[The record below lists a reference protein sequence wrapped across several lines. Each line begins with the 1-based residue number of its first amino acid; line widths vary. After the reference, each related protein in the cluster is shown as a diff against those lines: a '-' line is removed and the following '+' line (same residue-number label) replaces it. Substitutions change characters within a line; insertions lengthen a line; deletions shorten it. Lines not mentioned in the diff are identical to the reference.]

1 MPSFLLVLD
10 QVRRALSLGLF
21 AVGAALAVICFVDWL
36 VRTRRLNP
44 FGKVARFFRESVEPL
59 MAPVERQ
66 IVRAGGVPSSAP
78 WWTLGVVVLGGIV
91 FLSLFDFVRS
101 QVGAFYFASQTGS
114 RGILRM
120 LIQWTFAVLRMALI
134 VRVICS
140 WVRVSPYSRW
150 VRWAFVLS
158 EPILRPLRQIVPA
171 LGMIDITPIVAYLLL
186 GLLEGF
192 LVGMT

>member
-1 MPSFLLVLD
+1 
-10 QVRRALSLGLF
+10 
-21 AVGAALAVICFVDWL
+21 
-36 VRTRRLNP
+36 
-44 FGKVARFFRESVEPL
+44 
-59 MAPVERQ
+59 
-66 IVRAGGVPSSAP
+66 
-78 WWTLGVVVLGGIV
+78 
-91 FLSLFDFVRS
+91 
-101 QVGAFYFASQTGS
+101 
-114 RGILRM
+114 M

-171 LGMIDITPIVAYLLL
+171 LGMIDITPIIAYLVL

>member
-10 QVRRALSLGLF
+10 QVRRALSLGLV
-21 AVGAALAVICFVDWL
+21 AIGAALAVVCFVDWL

-78 WWTLGVVVLGGIV
+78 WWTLGAVVLGGIV

-101 QVGAFYFASQTGS
+101 QIGAFYYASQTGS

-171 LGMIDITPIVAYLLL
+171 LGMIDITPIIAYLVL

>member
-10 QVRRALSLGLF
+10 QVRRALSLGLV
-21 AVGAALAVICFVDWL
+21 AIGAALAVVCFVDWL

-78 WWTLGVVVLGGIV
+78 WWTLGAVVLGGIV

-101 QVGAFYFASQTGS
+101 QVGAFYYASQTGS

-171 LGMIDITPIVAYLLL
+171 LGMIDITPIIAYLVL

>member
-21 AVGAALAVICFVDWL
+21 AIGAALAVVCFVDWL

-78 WWTLGVVVLGGIV
+78 WWTLGAVVLGGIV

-171 LGMIDITPIVAYLLL
+171 LGMIDITPIIAYLVL

>member
-10 QVRRALSLGLF
+10 HVRRALSLGLV
-21 AVGAALAVICFVDWL
+21 AIGAALAIVCFVDWL

-78 WWTLGVVVLGGIV
+78 WWTLAAVVLGGIV

-101 QVGAFYFASQTGS
+101 QVGAFYYASQTGS

-171 LGMIDITPIVAYLLL
+171 LGMIDITPIIAYLVL

>member
-10 QVRRALSLGLF
+10 QVRRALSLGLV
-21 AVGAALAVICFVDWL
+21 AIGAALAVVCFVDWL

-78 WWTLGVVVLGGIV
+78 WWTLGAVVLGGIV

-171 LGMIDITPIVAYLLL
+171 LGMIDITPIIAYLVL

>member
-1 MPSFLLVLD
+1 VPSFLLVLD
-10 QVRRALSLGLF
+10 QVRRALSLGLV
-21 AVGAALAVICFVDWL
+21 AIGAALAVVCFVDWL

-78 WWTLGVVVLGGIV
+78 WWTLGAVVLGGIV

-101 QVGAFYFASQTGS
+101 QVGAFYYASQTGS

-171 LGMIDITPIVAYLLL
+171 LGMIDITPIIAYLVL

>member
-1 MPSFLLVLD
+1 M
-10 QVRRALSLGLF
+10 GLF
-21 AVGAALAVICFVDWL
+21 AIGAALAVICFVDWL

-78 WWTLGVVVLGGIV
+78 WWSLGAVVLGGIV
-91 FLSLFDFVRS
+91 FLSLFDFVRG
-101 QVGAFYFASQTGS
+101 QIGAFYFASQTGS

-120 LIQWTFAVLRMALI
+120 LIQWTFAVLRFALI

-140 WVRVSPYSRW
+140 WVRISPYSRW
-150 VRWAFVLS
+150 VRWAFTLS
-158 EPILRPLRQIVPA
+158 EPILRPLRQIVPT
-171 LGMIDITPIVAYLLL
+171 LGMIDITPIIAYLAL

>member
-171 LGMIDITPIVAYLLL
+171 LGMIDITPIIAYLVL